1 MFAFLN
7 KISTFNATPPPH
19 HTHNNLS
26 LIHDPFT
33 SRWLF
38 VLRLQKSM
46 NFNTHFSRLVLLIQI
61 LHEMFIKFSLS
72 RFLLHCRVT
81 ARRVGG
87 SEWMRKLME
96 FPLLFFLFGHTRKF
110 LWPRKLTPTT
120 LLGWGWWRELKKRSS
135 ISHRFFFCAG
145 RKNLAQIRNSP
156 HCSLSLFLCYR
167 SSLSFLCVRE
177 I

>member
-61 LHEMFIKFSLS
+61 LHEMFIKFS

-81 ARRVGG
+81 ARRGGG

-120 LLGWGWWRELKKRSS
+120 LLGWGWWRELKKKKFNFSS
-135 ISHRFFFCAG
+135 LLFVQEEKTSRKFATHRTA
-145 RKNLAQIRNSP
+145 
-156 HCSLSLFLCYR
+156 LSLCFYAIGR
-167 SSLSFLCVRE
+167 VSLFVCVRE